1 MPKHMPRY
9 VRVGVAT
16 LPLFALLTA
25 SVAAP
30 APAEGAA
37 ARAAAGSLRFVNSW
51 SKTVPDGSP
60 ISLSSPNIAVLHG
73 APAVVVGDNGGD
85 VNALFLSNGATVPGW
100 PASTGG
106 VPVKST
112 PSVAALSPGSP
123 DDSVFVGAGTPAD
136 PHEGG
141 YEAFNPNGTKLWSVG
156 VHNPN
161 KPYVS
166 GIVASTAVGELQ
178 GKIAVVAPSVGD
190 QEDAINASTGA
201 VLPGFPWFTGDGD
214 FATPALANFNAAAT
228 TDGKRPVSRT
238 GNELTGNDLTG
249 NDAVDIV
256 NGGGQFPGIAFGTHF
271 TQGGHVG
278 VLRPTGNAG
287 TNNRHGGL
295 ICQYNPD
302 ESVDSSPAVG
312 TFLPGGKWG
321 IAVGTGNIF
330 PGASD
335 SGDVLVLGPHCQLVW
350 ARKLDGLTQSSPAL
364 ADILGNGTL
373 SVIEGTDN
381 QRGGGSVWALNA
393 QNGNVLWHTPVHGEI
408 MGGCVTADLGAG
420 YQDVIVATTGGA
432 FVLDGRTGT
441 LLATLES
448 GVGLQNSALVT
459 DDTDGWTGVTLAG
472 YNGYNRGV
480 VEHYELAGSKG
491 YLADEPGSWPMFH
504 HDSTLS
510 GNADLTS

>member
-1 MPKHMPRY
+1 MSKHTRRY
-9 VRVGVAT
+9 ARVGAAA
-16 LPLFALLTA
+16 LPLFALLTVSA
-25 SVAAP
+25 SASPP
-30 APAEGAA
+30 AGAQT
-37 ARAAAGSLRFVNSW
+37 LRFVTTW
-51 SKTVPDGSP
+51 SKTVPDGTP

-100 PASTGG
+100 PANTGG
-106 VPVKST
+106 IPVKST
-112 PSVAALSPGSP
+112 PAVAPLSAGSP
-123 DDSVFVGAGTPAD
+123 DDSVFVGTGTPAD

-141 YEAFNPNGTKLWSVG
+141 YEAFNANGTKRWYVG

-166 GIVASTAVGELQ
+166 GIAASTALGELQ
-178 GKIAVVAPSVGD
+178 GKLAVVAPSMGD

-214 FATPALANFNAAAT
+214 FATPALANFNSTTINSTASATRAA
-228 TDGKRPVSRT
+228 GPT
-238 GNELTGNDLTG
+238 GNN
-249 NDAVDIV
+249 AVDII
-256 NGGGQFPGIAFGTHF
+256 NGGGQFPGTAFGTVF
-271 TQGGHVG
+271 TRGGHVG
-278 VLRPTGNAG
+278 VLSPDGNAG
-287 TNNRHGGL
+287 TSNRRGGL
-295 ICQYNPD
+295 ICEYNPD
-302 ESVDSSPAVG
+302 QSVDSSPAVG
-312 TFLPGGKWG
+312 TFLPGGAWG
-321 IAVGTGNIF
+321 IAVGTGDIF

-335 SGDVLVLGPHCQLVW
+335 SGDVLVVGPHCQLVW

-381 QRGGGSVWALNA
+381 QHGGGSVWALNA
-393 QNGNVLWHTPVHGEI
+393 QNGKVLWHTAVRGEV
-408 MGGCVTADLGAG
+408 MGGPATADLGGG

-432 FVLDGRTGT
+432 FVLDGRTGAA
-441 LLATLES
+441 LATLGS

-459 DDTDGWTGVTLAG
+459 DDPNGSTGVTLAG

-480 VEHYELAGSKG
+480 VEHFELVGSKG
-491 YLADEPGSWPMFH
+491 YLADEAGSWPMFH

-510 GNADLTS
+510 GNADLAPQATPTS

>member
-1 MPKHMPRY
+1 MPKHMAR
-9 VRVGVAT
+9 RARAAVGT
-16 LPLFALLTA
+16 LPLFALLAA
-25 SVAAP
+25 SVAVP
-30 APAEGAA
+30 APAAA
-37 ARAAAGSLRFVNSW
+37 AQALRFVANW
-51 SKTVPDGSP
+51 SKSVPDGAP

-100 PASTGG
+100 PANTGG

-112 PSVAALSPGSP
+112 PSVAPLSAGSP

-141 YEAFNPNGTKLWSVG
+141 YEAFNPNGSKRWSVS

-166 GIVASTAVGELQ
+166 GIVASTALGDLQ
-178 GKIAVVAPSVGD
+178 GKLAVVAPSVGD
-190 QEDAINASTGA
+190 QEDAINASTGT

-214 FATPALANFNAAAT
+214 FATPALANFGTTPNARSAA
-228 TDGKRPVSRT
+228 S
-238 GNELTGNDLTG
+238 LTGNDLAG
-249 NDAVDIV
+249 SGPVDII
-256 NGGGQFPGIAFGTHF
+256 NGGGQFPGIAFGTRF
-271 TQGGHVG
+271 TRGGHVG
-278 VLRPTGNAG
+278 VLRATGNAG

-295 ICQYNPD
+295 ICDYNPD
-302 ESVDSSPAVG
+302 QSVESSPAVG
-312 TFLPGGKWG
+312 TFLPGGQWG
-321 IAVGTGNIF
+321 IAVGTGDIF

-335 SGDVLVLGPHCQLVW
+335 SGDVLVLGPHCEPVW

-393 QNGNVLWHTPVHGEI
+393 QNGDVLWHTPVRGEV
-408 MGGCVTADLGAG
+408 MGGCVTADLGGG

-432 FVLDGRTGT
+432 FVLDGRTGA
-441 LLATLES
+441 LLATLET

-459 DDTDGWTGVTLAG
+459 DDPDGRTGVTLAG

-480 VEHYELAGSKG
+480 VEHFELVGSNG
-491 YLADEPGSWPMFH
+491 SVADEPGSWPMFH
-504 HDSTLS
+504 HDPTLS
-510 GNADLTS
+510 GNANLASGNEIVPAK

>member
-1 MPKHMPRY
+1 MPKHMPRGA
-9 VRVGVAT
+9 RVAAAT

-25 SVAAP
+25 SVAVP
-30 APAEGAA
+30 APAAA
-37 ARAAAGSLRFVNSW
+37 QTLQFVASW
-51 SKTVPDGSP
+51 SKAVPDGTP

-112 PSVAALSPGSP
+112 PSVAPLSAGSP
-123 DDSVFVGAGTPAD
+123 DDSVFVGAGTPAE

-141 YEAFNPNGTKLWSVG
+141 YEAFNPNGTKRWSLS

-166 GIVASTAVGELQ
+166 GIVASTAVGDLQ
-178 GKIAVVAPSVGD
+178 GKLAVVAPSVGD
-190 QEDAINASTGA
+190 QEDAINASTGT

-214 FATPALANFNAAAT
+214 FATPALANFNTPANAGRA
-228 TDGKRPVSRT
+228 VS
-238 GNELTGNDLTG
+238 LTGNDLAG
-249 NDAVDIV
+249 NGLAGNVPVDIV
-256 NGGGQFPGIAFGTHF
+256 NGGGQFPGTAFGTHF
-271 TQGGHVG
+271 TRGGHVG

-295 ICQYNPD
+295 ICEYNPD
-302 ESVDSSPAVG
+302 QSVDSSPAVG
-312 TFLPGGKWG
+312 TFLPGGEWG
-321 IAVGTGNIF
+321 IAVGTGDIF

-335 SGDVLVLGPHCQLVW
+335 SGDILVLGPHCELVW

-364 ADILGNGTL
+364 ADILGDGTL

-393 QNGNVLWHTPVHGEI
+393 QNGHVLWHTPVHGEI

>member
-1 MPKHMPRY
+1 MPKHMPRGA
-9 VRVGVAT
+9 RVAAAT

-25 SVAAP
+25 SVAVP
-30 APAEGAA
+30 APAAA
-37 ARAAAGSLRFVNSW
+37 QTLQFVASW
-51 SKTVPDGSP
+51 SKAVPDGTP

-85 VNALFLSNGATVPGW
+85 VNALFLS
-100 PASTGG
+100 TGG

-112 PSVAALSPGSP
+112 PSVAPLSAGSP
-123 DDSVFVGAGTPAD
+123 DDSVFVGAGTPAE

-141 YEAFNPNGTKLWSVG
+141 YEAFNPNGTKRWSLS

-166 GIVASTAVGELQ
+166 GIVASTAVGDLQ
-178 GKIAVVAPSVGD
+178 GKLAVVAPSVGD
-190 QEDAINASTGA
+190 QEDAINASTGT

-214 FATPALANFNAAAT
+214 FATPALANFNTPANAGRA
-228 TDGKRPVSRT
+228 VS
-238 GNELTGNDLTG
+238 LTGNDLAG
-249 NDAVDIV
+249 NGLAGNVPVDIV
-256 NGGGQFPGIAFGTHF
+256 NGGGQFPGTAFGTHF
-271 TQGGHVG
+271 TRGGHVG

-295 ICQYNPD
+295 ICEYNPD
-302 ESVDSSPAVG
+302 QSVDSSPAVG
-312 TFLPGGKWG
+312 TFLPGGEWG
-321 IAVGTGNIF
+321 IAVGTGDIF

-335 SGDVLVLGPHCQLVW
+335 SGDILVLGPHCELVW

-364 ADILGNGTL
+364 ADILGDGTL

-393 QNGNVLWHTPVHGEI
+393 QNGHVLWHTPVPGEV
-408 MGGCVTADLGAG
+408 MGGCVTADLGGG

-432 FVLDGRTGT
+432 FVLDGRSGA
-441 LLATLES
+441 LLATLET

-459 DDTDGWTGVTLAG
+459 DDPDGWTGVTLAG

-480 VEHYELAGSKG
+480 VEHFELDGSKG